1 MPEFITVVQDLIERG
16 GVLMIPILASSV
28 VTLAIF
34 IERMWALRDQR
45 LLGGSRFEPIVTHY
59 RSGDF
64 ERACTVAKAT
74 NTAGARIL
82 AAGLS
87 VHDAG
92 ADAMK
97 TAMEDEG
104 RKEVVELRHHVETLG
119 TIASI
124 TPLMGLLGTVL
135 GMIDVFQGVVA
146 DADLMVGA
154 VNPASLASGIWTAL
168 LTTAAGLSVAIPSFV
183 AYRFLQGRCER
194 FTTELTAQALLCLRA
209 RYPLSGVAPTQ
220 PREVE

>member
-1 MPEFITVVQDLIERG
+1 MTELITMIQDLVERG

-28 VTLAIF
+28 VTIAIF
-34 IERMWALRDQR
+34 AERMWALRDQR
-45 LLGGSRFEPIVTHY
+45 LFGGSRFEPIVTHY
-59 RSGDF
+59 QSGDF
-64 ERACTVAKAT
+64 ESACTVAMAT

-92 ADAMK
+92 AEAMK
-97 TAMEDEG
+97 SAMQDEG
-104 RKEVVELRHHVETLG
+104 RREVIELRHHVETLG

-146 DADLMVGA
+146 DADLVAGA

-194 FTTELTAQALLCLRA
+194 FTDELTAQALHCLRA
-209 RYPLSGVAPTQ
+209 RYPLSGVAKLDKTLA
-220 PREVE
+220 E

>member
-1 MPEFITVVQDLIERG
+1 MMDVINLIQDLVERG

-34 IERMWALRDQR
+34 LERVWALRDQR
-45 LLGGSRFEPIVTHY
+45 LLGGNRFEPIVTHY
-59 RSGDF
+59 EAGDF
-64 ERACTVAKAT
+64 ERACTVALAT

-87 VHDAG
+87 VHNAG
-92 ADAMK
+92 PDAMQS
-97 TAMEDEG
+97 AMEDEG
-104 RKEVVELRHHVETLG
+104 RKEVVALRHHVETLG

-146 DADLMVGA
+146 DSALMVGA

-168 LTTAAGLSVAIPSFV
+168 LTTAAGLSVAIPSFM

-194 FTTELTAQALLCLRA
+194 FTIELTAQALRCLRA
-209 RYPLSGVAPTQ
+209 RYPLSGVMPATKSVA
-220 PREVE
+220 E